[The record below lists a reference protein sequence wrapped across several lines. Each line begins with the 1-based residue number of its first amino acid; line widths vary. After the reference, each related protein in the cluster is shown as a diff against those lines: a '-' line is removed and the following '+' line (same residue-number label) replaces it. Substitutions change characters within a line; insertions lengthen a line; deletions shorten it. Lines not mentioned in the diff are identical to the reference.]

1 MPRRTGFR
9 PGYHFDYHKDLVE
22 QFHAILDKAAV
33 EYDQDGGGDSGV
45 LDDFNQYGK
54 DWASERE
61 LLRPVRRNNAQQSP

>member
-1 MPRRTGFR
+1 MARRTGFR

-33 EYDQDGGGDSGV
+33 EYYQDGGGDSGV
-45 LDDFNQYGK
+45 LEDFNQYGK

-61 LLRPVRRNNAQQSP
+61 LLRPVRRNND

>member
-1 MPRRTGFR
+1 MMR

-45 LDDFNQYGK
+45 CDDFNQYAK

-61 LLRPVRRNNAQQSP
+61 LLRPVRRNND